1 MVSGFSQEQL
11 ATHIQQIL
19 GDVLSERAIIDCIN
33 ALEIIEPP
41 IAKQFWQ
48 GTTAKPGIYIVLSG
62 KVRLLDSSN
71 NLINTLTA
79 GESFGELTLFPEQ
92 QFSNYV
98 ARASVNLKVAYLPQ
112 KTLNKIMG
120 EFPSIYGRLLNKA
133 EIVNTNKS
141 PEAPVIPVP
150 KAVKNA
156 NFSQPIITPV
166 TPPKKRPHYFPVPTV
181 TATNWWRKFS
191 KRYPFVEQ
199 QSAADCAAACL
210 VMVGRY
216 WGKNLSINRLRDLAN
231 ISRSGASMR
240 SLSAAAETLGFATRP
255 VKASLDKF
263 AEQSLPAIAHWEG
276 KHYIVVYE
284 ITKKTGNCG

>member
-11 ATHIQQIL
+11 AVHIQQIL
-19 GDVLSERAIIDCIN
+19 GDVLSERAIRDCIN

-120 EFPSIYGRLLNKA
+120 EFPGIYGRLLNKA
-133 EIVNTNKS
+133 QIVNTNKS
-141 PEAPVIPVP
+141 PEAAIIPVP

-156 NFSQPIITPV
+156 NFSQPIIIPV
-166 TPPKKRPHYFPVPTV
+166 TLPKSVLITFLFPP
-181 TATNWWRKFS
+181 
-191 KRYPFVEQ
+191 
-199 QSAADCAAACL
+199 
-210 VMVGRY
+210 
-216 WGKNLSINRLRDLAN
+216 
-231 ISRSGASMR
+231 
-240 SLSAAAETLGFATRP
+240 
-255 VKASLDKF
+255 
-263 AEQSLPAIAHWEG
+263 
-276 KHYIVVYE
+276 
-284 ITKKTGNCG
+284 